1 MADAINSLFLL
12 FQTWLN
18 YVFNDFYFEFSGYR
32 VSFGWLI
39 VAVSMISIIIGSI
52 LNIPNRLPG
61 YAFTTRLEHY
71 KRDFKRYEWNRS
83 IRYNYNKG
91 KRVR

>member
-61 YAFTTRLEHY
+61 YAFLSRSEHY
-71 KRDFKRYEWNRS
+71 RRDFGRYQRRQS